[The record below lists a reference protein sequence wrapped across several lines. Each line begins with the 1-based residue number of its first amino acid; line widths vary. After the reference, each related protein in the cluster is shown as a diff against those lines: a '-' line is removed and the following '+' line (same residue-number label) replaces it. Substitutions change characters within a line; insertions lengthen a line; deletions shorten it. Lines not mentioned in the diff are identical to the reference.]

1 MVQYS
6 FAGPLFECDSVL
18 FITGRAS
25 RKGVKWRGPDDNV
38 RSNLA
43 QYGLEDRY
51 LDVMVSDASRH
62 RLWRMKGL
70 FDAIITDRTFVKL
83 YSVFNSAFK
92 IAIATR
98 RCSIMSYS
106 LKIHPLM

>member
-1 MVQYS
+1 MKDIIPNPVCYRAS
-6 FAGPLFECDSVL
+6 ICCDSVL

-62 RLWRMKGL
+62 RLWRMRGL
-70 FDAIITDRTFVKL
+70 FDAIITDRMFVKL
-83 YSVFNSAFK
+83 YSVLIQHSK
-92 IAIATR
+92 
-98 RCSIMSYS
+98 
-106 LKIHPLM
+106 LP